1 MRYDRLRDFFS
12 FVPFFLFLSM
22 AAAACSLSFSFLL
35 PFLQR
40 SLCLSSAGL
49 MKFDGDRACNYRLS
63 RADACL
69 ALNSLTGEFVI
80 IRKRGGWFN
89 LFSPKFFFSFLF
101 LFFRFFLSLSL
112 LVRLFIL
119 TIEFYNTRENGFGE
133 EISSAPVLNLFE
145 FEIGMYWLFSESLR
159 KSLGRLVKLNSL
171 DHLSE

>member
-22 AAAACSLSFSFLL
+22 AAAACSPSFSFLL

-89 LFSPKFFFSFLF
+89 LFSPKFFFSFPFSFFVSLSPCTPF
-101 LFFRFFLSLSL
+101 HLNHWILQYAWERIRGRDFFCSSFKSLWIRDRHVLAFFRE
-112 LVRLFIL
+112 L
-119 TIEFYNTRENGFGE
+119 TKEFGK
-133 EISSAPVLNLFE
+133 
-145 FEIGMYWLFSESLR
+145 IG
-159 KSLGRLVKLNSL
+159 
-171 DHLSE
+171 